1 MTPENL
7 IGMAGPL
14 VSLPD
19 VCIRV
24 NEMIDDP
31 TCFAEDIGA
40 VISQDTAL
48 SAKLLSVVNSAF
60 YGFPGRIDT
69 LSRAITVV
77 GTKDLRDLA
86 IMSTACEMFTGIP
99 PDLVNMETFWR
110 YSIVCGVTARALAQ
124 KCGVLHPER
133 LFVMGVLHDIGRL
146 LMLKECPVECRD
158 IMLMSNAQEDL
169 LPAAEKEILG
179 FTHCD
184 VGSLLAERWGLPD
197 TIRATIQHHHHPEA
211 CKSFPLEN
219 ALVHIGV
226 VVADIL
232 IWDGDLMALESKVN
246 SSAWRI
252 TGLTSQECIALVQQH
267 TDEIRELYGILMGND
282 TAVRARM

>member
-1 MTPENL
+1 
-7 IGMAGPL
+7 MAGPL

-48 SAKLLSVVNSAF
+48 SGKLLSMVNSAF
-60 YGFPGRIDT
+60 YGFPGKIDT

-86 IMSTACEMFTGIP
+86 IMTSACSMFSGIP

-110 YSIVCGVTARALAQ
+110 YSIICGVSARAFAES
-124 KCGVLHPER
+124 CNVLHPER

-158 IMLMSNAQEDL
+158 VLLMSNAQEDL
-169 LPAAEKEILG
+169 LPSAEQEVLG

-184 VGSLLAERWGLPD
+184 VGALLAKRWGLPE
-197 TIRATIQHHHHPEA
+197 TIRSTIQYHHHPEM
-211 CKSFPLEN
+211 CESTPLEN

-232 IWDGDLMALESKVN
+232 IWDGDLSNLETKVN
-246 SSAWRI
+246 PSVWHT
-252 TGLTSQECIALVQQH
+252 TGLSVEQCIGLVEQH
-267 TDEIRELYGILMGND
+267 TDQIRELYGILMGGA
-282 TAVRARM
+282 TSGARTY